1 MASYIQ
7 KILNVDLNQRS
18 YDIVIGED
26 LIASAGT
33 RIAPH
38 LTSSRVFTVTDK
50 NVAAFWLEPYRRS
63 LEAVGITSTDLTL
76 PPGEKIKSF
85 EYLQQITEWLLNA
98 GVDRNT
104 MVIALGGGVIGDLAG
119 FAASITLRGMP
130 FIQIPTT
137 LLSQVDSS
145 VGGKTAIDMPQ
156 GKNLVGSFYQ
166 PRLVLA
172 DTNVL
177 DTLPKREF
185 LAGYAE
191 VVKYGL
197 ISDPVFFE
205 WCEKNGDSLISG
217 ESSGRAHVVEV
228 CCRLKA
234 AIVAEDERESAGRA
248 LLNFGHTFAHAFEAE
263 VNFSNKLLHG
273 EAVAIGIICAFELSH
288 RLKYCTGQDI
298 GRVRNHFSKI
308 GLPTNLLG
316 ISDARW
322 SAAALIKHMMHDKKA
337 EAGQVTLIL
346 TRGIGEAFISRDVNP
361 EILGTYLNEFIAQ
374 QTTI

>member
-1 MASYIQ
+1 MVSVIQ
-7 KILNVDLNQRS
+7 KIVNVDLDQRS
-18 YDIVIGED
+18 YDIIIGEG
-26 LIASAGT
+26 LIASAGS
-33 RIAPH
+33 RIAPL
-38 LTSSRVFTVTDK
+38 LTSSHVFTVTDK
-50 NVAAFWLEPYRRS
+50 NVAAFWLGSYRRS
-63 LEAVGITSTDLTL
+63 LEAVGITSTDLIL

-98 GVDRNT
+98 SVDRNS

-119 FAASITLRGMP
+119 FAAAITLRGLP

-156 GKNLVGSFYQ
+156 GKNLVGSFHQ

-172 DTNVL
+172 DTGIL
-177 DTLPKREF
+177 DTLPKREI

-197 ISDPVFFE
+197 ISDPMFFE
-205 WCEKNGDSLISG
+205 WCEKNGDNLISG
-217 ESSGRAHVVEV
+217 EASGRAHVVEV
-228 CCRLKA
+228 CCQIKA
-234 AIVAEDERESAGRA
+234 AIIAEDERESAGRA

-273 EAVAIGIICAFELSH
+273 EAVAIGIICAFEISH
-288 RLKYCTGQDI
+288 RLNYCTGQDI

-316 ISDARW
+316 ISDATW
-322 SAAALIKHMMHDKKA
+322 STAALIKHMKHDKKA
-337 EAGQVTLIL
+337 EAGRITLIL
-346 TRGIGEAFISRDVNP
+346 TRGIGEAFISRDINP
-361 EILGTYLNEFIAQ
+361 EILGTYLNDFLAQ
-374 QTTI
+374 RTTI